1 MTLVECATCRL
12 PAALCICAL
21 VPRLQTRTR
30 LVVLVRYRESRKP
43 SNTGQLAARCIEG
56 STLEILARR
65 GGPVTAPVVHP
76 GELPLVLFPAPYAR
90 PITEYAGTERSIALI
105 VPDGTWPQA
114 RALQQRSPLRDHACV
129 TLPPMG
135 PSEYRL
141 RDEPQ
146 AGGLATFEAVARA
159 LRILE
164 GDAGEQLEA
173 TMLTVFRVMVERLL
187 WFRGKLA
194 AHEVSGGIP
203 AAARATY

>member
-1 MTLVECATCRL
+1 MTDPECATCRL
-12 PAALCICAL
+12 PAPLCICAL

-30 LVVLVRYRESRKP
+30 VTVIVPYRESRKP
-43 SNTGQLAARCIEG
+43 SNTGKLAARCLDRG
-56 STLEILARR
+56 SVQIKR
-65 GGPVTAPVVHP
+65 GGPLPPPVVHP
-76 GELPLVLFPAPYAR
+76 GELPLVLFPAPNAR
-90 PITEYAGTERSIALI
+90 LITDFAASQQPIALI

-114 RALQQRSPLRDHACV
+114 RAMQQVAPLRYHTCV
-129 TLPPMG
+129 TLPELG

-146 AGGLATFEAVARA
+146 PGGLATFEAIARS

-164 GDAGEQLEA
+164 GDAGERLETA
-173 TMLTVFRVMVERLL
+173 MLAVFRVMVERLL

-203 AAARATY
+203 AAARAT